1 MNFSVSTTDDEVA
14 RGLYRVY
21 VATKV
26 SVLAELGI
34 GIKFLGITG
43 EV

>member
-14 RGLYRVY
+14 RGLNRVY

-26 SVLAELGI
+26 SVLAELGS